1 MFDLLNTFGMILE
14 GFQSF
19 AGHRSRSVD
28 LLRHPGR
35 GERVSGSSQ
44 ETGIPKNIPEQLSPF
59 RVSPGMPT
67 FDKEGVRTGG
77 FISSKTG

>member
-1 MFDLLNTFGMILE
+1 MLDTVPAALICCGT
-14 GFQSF
+14 
-19 AGHRSRSVD
+19 
-28 LLRHPGR
+28 PGR